1 MEARYISLS
10 LETAKR
16 WYEQGGEL
24 KDMALGV
31 YTLEEMGFELP
42 KTFEEYLEILDHW
55 RIIRHK
61 EEYEDLNPQIAAV
74 KKLILLRDFYNNRWQ
89 PEWGDYSRKI
99 AIKRSY
105 RIEEGKYG
113 YYTER
118 VYSPSESSW
127 LVFNNEDYAK
137 RFLNNFRELIEAAG
151 GLI

>member
-1 MEARYISLS
+1 METRYIEISLD
-10 LETAKR
+10 TAKR

-24 KDMALGV
+24 TDMALGA
-31 YTLEEMGFELP
+31 YTLEEMGYKLP
-42 KTFEEYLEILDHW
+42 TSWEDYIEKRKKWH
-55 RIIRHK
+55 IIVGT
-61 EEYEDLNPQIAAV
+61 EDYEDKNSQIAAV

>member
-89 PEWGDYSRKI
+89 PVWDDYIVDKY
-99 AIKRSY
+99 AIDKDYKTDTGTFEYSLV
-105 RIEEGKYG
+105 
-113 YYTER
+113 R
-118 VYSPSESSW
+118 VYRPSSF
-127 LVFNNEDYAK
+127 LVFNNHEHAEE
-137 RFLNNFRELIEAAG
+137 FLNNFRELIVEAG
-151 GLI
+151 DLI